1 MKSAFAIILFA
12 LIPNLFACI
21 VENKLEYCEGN
32 YAINKQGLKATIKE
46 LYDNGT
52 ALIKY
57 PSFQMEAIVELKELG
72 VLRGETE
79 DGLKILDQ
87 VLTPYGEKA
96 QIAAIYQDGRV
107 ALYTNNFWQHQVHP
121 AMIVPRTDGCTADG
135 FCAGDQIKNKFGVDG
150 TIIAV
155 VIPESKAFVSY
166 DGQERLFKWSTSDLR
181 K

>member
-1 MKSAFAIILFA
+1 MKSILAIVLFA
-12 LIPNLFACI
+12 LIPNIFACV

-32 YAINKQGLKATIKE
+32 YAINKQGLKAAIKE
-46 LYDNGT
+46 IYDNGT

-57 PSFQMEAIVELKELG
+57 PSFEMEAIIPLHELG
-72 VLRGETE
+72 VIRGETE

-96 QIAAIYQDGRV
+96 QIAAIFQDGQV
-107 ALYTNNFWQHQVHP
+107 ALYTNSFWEHQVHP
-121 AMIVPRTDGCTADG
+121 AVVVPRTDGCTEDG
-135 FCAGDQIKNKFGVDG
+135 FCAGDSVKNKFGKDG

-155 VIPESKAFVSY
+155 IAPEAKAFVY
-166 DGQERLFKWSTSDLR
+166 YYGQERLFKWSTKDLR